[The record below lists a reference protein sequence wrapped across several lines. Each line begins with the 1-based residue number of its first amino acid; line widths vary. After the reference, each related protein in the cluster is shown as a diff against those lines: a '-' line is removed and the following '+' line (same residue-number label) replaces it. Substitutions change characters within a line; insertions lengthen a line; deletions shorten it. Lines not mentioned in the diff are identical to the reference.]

1 MLGASCLVA
10 LPDSEVVAQQ
20 TIAVPQPEPVSFHNG
35 DVTLSGTLYLPAG
48 PGPHPA
54 VIAFHSAS
62 GPSRDYPTYQHLAT
76 ELPRAGYAVLLYDRR
91 GSGTSTGDFP
101 SASFEE
107 LAADG
112 IIGIRYLT
120 GRREIDR
127 QHIGVWGI
135 SQGGWLAPLAATMSR
150 DIAFVVAV
158 SASGVSPAAQMDF
171 AAKYGLEHSG
181 QPASVVNRALA
192 VRAKVNDY
200 YRGRASR
207 EETEAAVRAIRD
219 EPWFEQVF
227 LPGGGDLPPDP
238 AQTKWYLEMDYDPIP
253 VLKRISVPMA
263 FYFGESDR
271 WVPVDESI
279 AKIRAAT
286 ESNRRVTIRR
296 FAGTD
301 HLMGTGTPDSG
312 GPVSQEY
319 VKALVAWL
327 GEVK

>member
-171 AAKYGLEHSG
+171 AAKYGLEHFR
-181 QPASVVNRALA
+181 PACQ
-192 VRAKVNDY
+192 
-200 YRGRASR
+200 RG
-207 EETEAAVRAIRD
+207 EPGLGGEG